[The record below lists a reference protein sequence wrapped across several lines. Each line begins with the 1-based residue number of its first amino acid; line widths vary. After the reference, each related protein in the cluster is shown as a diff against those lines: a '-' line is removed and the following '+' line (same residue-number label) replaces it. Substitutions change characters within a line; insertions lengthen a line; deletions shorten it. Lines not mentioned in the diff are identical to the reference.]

1 MGELRSKVRRT
12 ENGSRERRP
21 AGLLSPGHCFFGDG
35 LKPVKISGLSPLLVV
50 MVSRSGTS
58 VRLCA
63 ALQIMVRST
72 GKDISTFS
80 HPNPNSVTLAAMELL
95 VGLVGPQIAAPTP
108 VVCGGSLL
116 IRELVGKE
124 GKIHRVHGR
133 GVCVRKLKPP
143 QDFTALTSIGAAL
156 R

>member
-1 MGELRSKVRRT
+1 MAA
-12 ENGSRERRP
+12 ERRP
-21 AGLLSPGHCFFGDG
+21 AGLLSPGHCLFGDG
-35 LKPVKISGLSPLLVV
+35 LKPVKVSGLSPLLVV
-50 MVSRSGTS
+50 MMSGSGTS
-58 VRLCA
+58 VQLCA

-108 VVCGGSLL
+108 AVWGGSLL

-124 GKIHRVHGR
+124 GKIHGVHGR